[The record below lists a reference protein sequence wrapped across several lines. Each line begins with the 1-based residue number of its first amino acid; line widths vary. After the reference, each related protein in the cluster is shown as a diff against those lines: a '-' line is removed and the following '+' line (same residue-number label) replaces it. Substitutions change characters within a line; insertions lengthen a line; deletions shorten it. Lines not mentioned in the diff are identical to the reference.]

1 MRQPTNLRSFSRV
14 AYSERLPHCR
24 WLQRKQSFQLCS
36 QRVFVERAVILHA
49 TNLIVNMFLANLQSS
64 IGYLILSVCHSK
76 TQNPYS
82 ASLTGI
88 SDTAKN
94 EIHSARQGKANIIE
108 PLSEKDAL
116 FASHDSPNHEQKPAP
131 AMAPR
136 ARTSW
141 LPPLS
146 FQLSSKAAPLES
158 LPVSICSVTTPN
170 RPLLRSQSTST
181 STSTTQSSFYSRFTA
196 ESSFYLHPG
205 AVSSMTLGEDRA
217 MCDSPLDTAPAI
229 RGPEVPPIPE
239 RWRTAS
245 RESRP
250 APRPGNIRYGSPHAD
265 YWQYGTSPNTST
277 SWATTTTPTIS
288 DKRDPSICRYPIFNT
303 SPNTASHLG
312 STVRGSK
319 SDTSKGQRS
328 YEGLRKGEGSRPF
341 PSGSAPAKWLELDD
355 REDHKTKQK
364 RRSRTLVKQRQP

>member
-1 MRQPTNLRSFSRV
+1 
-14 AYSERLPHCR
+14 
-24 WLQRKQSFQLCS
+24 
-36 QRVFVERAVILHA
+36 
-49 TNLIVNMFLANLQSS
+49 MFLANIQSS
-64 IGYLILSVCHSK
+64 VVYLILYICVWK
-76 TQNPYS
+76 PQNPYS

-88 SDTAKN
+88 SATAEN
-94 EIHSARQGKANIIE
+94 EIHSARQSRVNISE
-108 PLSEKDAL
+108 PLSKKGAH

-131 AMAPR
+131 AMVPR

-158 LPVSICSVTTPN
+158 LPTSTCSVTTPN
-170 RPLLRSQSTST
+170 RPLLRSQST

-196 ESSFYLHPG
+196 ESSFYLHPS
-205 AVSSMTLGEDRA
+205 AISSMTLGEDQA
-217 MCDSPLDTAPAI
+217 MCDSPLDMAPAI

-239 RWRTAS
+239 KRRTTR

-250 APRPGNIRYGSPHAD
+250 VHRPGNIRYGSPHAS
-265 YWQYGTSPNTST
+265 YWQYGTSPNTPT
-277 SWATTTTPTIS
+277 SWASTTTPTIS
-288 DKRDPSICRYPIFNT
+288 DKRDPSICRYPIINT
-303 SPNTASHLG
+303 SPQRASRLG

-341 PSGSAPAKWLELDD
+341 PSNSAQAKWLELDD
-355 REDHKTKQK
+355 REDPKSKQK